1 MQAKVDVEFLEKAT
15 AQLVQSNNNLRTSL
29 AESER
34 KLELEEEAKV
44 LKEDLGKSR
53 DQARFKEREE
63 RSLLQVS
70 LTVPSLTWNLQLQ
83 DRDYASTSM
92 SQEQFS

>member
-34 KLELEEEAKV
+34 KFELEEEAKV

-70 LTVPSLTWNLQLQ
+70 LIVPLLTWNLQVIKLIWTSLQ
-83 DRDYASTSM
+83 RERTP
-92 SQEQFS
+92 

>member
-70 LTVPSLTWNLQLQ
+70 LTVPSLT
-83 DRDYASTSM
+83 
-92 SQEQFS
+92 